1 MVKTIVLKL
10 RDVIAILTEN
20 GFVALPQKGTSHI
33 QYRGTIDGQTRVCT
47 VDMSIT
53 DWVWKSHT
61 ALYYLIKTE
70 LRIDAARFFGGH
82 KTIARRAQVP
92 YRRFGDGAGT

>member
-47 VDMSIT
+47 VDTSIA
-53 DWVWKSHT
+53 DWVWKSHMP
-61 ALYYLIKTE
+61 
-70 LRIDAARFFGGH
+70 R
-82 KTIARRAQVP
+82 
-92 YRRFGDGAGT
+92 